1 MFVDPLSLIDE
12 TIDHLETLAEMFA
25 DETDA
30 RLKHPAGMTIKMRTC
45 RDAQIAIT
53 ALLPKLRAARATQ
66 EPRHSPS
73 QLPFCLNCD

>member
-12 TIDHLETLAEMFA
+12 TIDHLEMLAELFA
-25 DETDA
+25 DEADS
-30 RLKHPAGMTIKMRTC
+30 RVRQPGGITIAMRAAK
-45 RDAQIAIT
+45 DAQIAID

-66 EPRHSPS
+66 QPRYSPG

>member
-12 TIDHLETLAEMFA
+12 TIDHLEMLAEMFA

-30 RLKHPAGMTIKMRTC
+30 RLRQPPGASMAMRTC

-53 ALLPKLRAARATQ
+53 TLLPKLRAARATQ
-66 EPRHSPS
+66 EPRHAPN

>member
-30 RLKHPAGMTIKMRTC
+30 RLRHPASMTVAMRTC
-45 RDAQIAIT
+45 RDAQIAIA

-66 EPRHSPS
+66 EPRHSPN

>member
-25 DETDA
+25 DESDA
-30 RLKHPAGMTIKMRTC
+30 RVRRPQAITLEMRTS
-45 RDAQIAIT
+45 RDAQLAID

-66 EPRHSPS
+66 QPGHSPA
-73 QLPFCLNCD
+73 QMPFCLNCD

>member
-12 TIDHLETLAEMFA
+12 TIDHLEMLAEMFA
-25 DETDA
+25 DASDS
-30 RLKHPAGMTIKMRTC
+30 LLQHPGGITLEMRTS
-45 RDAQIAIT
+45 RDAQLAIA

-66 EPRHSPS
+66 QPRYAPN

>member
-25 DETDA
+25 DESDA
-30 RLKHPAGMTIKMRTC
+30 RVRHPAGVTLEMRTS
-45 RDAQIAIT
+45 RDAQVAIN

-66 EPRHSPS
+66 QPRYSPN
-73 QLPFCLNCD
+73 QMPFCLNCD